1 MIKRKIIEFLIKVS
15 RFINYRFRRPYYTL
29 LVKLTAQKV
38 GSNLMVNK
46 MSKVLPN
53 TIIGDYVGFNGI
65 TIKGYGKVVF
75 GNNFYSGSD
84 CLIISSNHNYDHGK
98 AIPFDGTQIK
108 KEVIIEDNV
117 WFGERVIVLGKAR
130 IGEGAII
137 QAGSVVI
144 GEIPKCAI
152 AGGHPAKVFKY
163 RDIKHYEKMKKEGN
177 LLCHNRKR
185 SNNKTVG
192 NL

>member
-1 MIKRKIIEFLIKVS
+1 MIKKMIIGFLIKIS
-15 RFINYRFRRPYYTL
+15 FFINNTFRRPYYTF
-29 LVKLTAQKV
+29 LVRLSAQKV
-38 GSNLMVNK
+38 GRHLMVNQK
-46 MSKVLPN
+46 SKVTPN
-53 TIIGDYVGFNGI
+53 TIIGDYVGFNGMI
-65 TIKGYGKVVF
+65 IKGDGKVVF
-75 GNNFYSGSD
+75 GNYFHSGSD

-98 AIPFDGTQIK
+98 TIPYDNTHIK
-108 KEVIIEDNV
+108 KDVIIEDNV

-163 RDIKHYEKMKKEGN
+163 RDIKHYEKLKKEG
-177 LLCHNRKR
+177 KFY
-185 SNNKTVG
+185 
-192 NL
+192 